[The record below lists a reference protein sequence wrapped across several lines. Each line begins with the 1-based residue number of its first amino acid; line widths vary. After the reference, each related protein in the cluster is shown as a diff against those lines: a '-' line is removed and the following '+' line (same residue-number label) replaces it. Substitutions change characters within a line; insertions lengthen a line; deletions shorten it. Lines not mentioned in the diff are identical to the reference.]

1 MEIAE
6 AKNSGMYS
14 KIIIGLS
21 VVIPLVVAFLI
32 YMPFRLETNAGWIFK
47 LPHVN
52 AIINSITAIL
62 LITGVIFIK
71 NGRPDL
77 HKTAMTLAFILG
89 SLFLVFYVIYHS
101 AAESTPFGGEG
112 NIRLVYFSFLIS
124 HIILA
129 AIVVPF
135 VLFAFYFALS
145 GKFKQHVRVVKYTL
159 PIWLYVSVS
168 GVIVYLMIRPYYQF

>member
-1 MEIAE
+1 MELAE
-6 AKNSGMYS
+6 AKNNGMYS
-14 KIIIGLS
+14 KLIIGLS
-21 VVIPLVVAFLI
+21 VVIPLVVAILI

-52 AIINSITAIL
+52 AIINSITAVL
-62 LITGVIFIK
+62 LVIGFIFIK
-71 NGRPDL
+71 KGRPDL
-77 HKTAMTLAFILG
+77 HKLAMTLAFILG

-112 NIRLVYFSFLIS
+112 NIRFVYFSLLIS

-145 GKFKQHVRVVKYTL
+145 GKFQQHIHVVKYTL

-168 GVIVYLMIRPYYQF
+168 GVIVYLMISPYYQF